1 MARSLGRGAESR
13 TNSAGRGG
21 FLNLLDK
28 AKAVIGDRQR
38 QYGPP
43 TDHHKATAQMWTVL
57 LRRKLAVGAS
67 IEAADVGLLYAADKL
82 VRESYLPL
90 EDNRL
95 DVCGYMACREAI
107 LTSTERSE
115 LDEAQE
121 AGILRRA
128 S

>member
-1 MARSLGRGAESR
+1 
-13 TNSAGRGG
+13 
-21 FLNLLDK
+21 
-28 AKAVIGDRQR
+28 
-38 QYGPP
+38 
-43 TDHHKATAQMWTVL
+43 MWTVL

-82 VRESYLPL
+82 VRESHQPR

-115 LDEAQE
+115 LDDAEE